1 MARVLIA
8 CLGAGLTGD
17 LAAGPAVH
25 ALLSGSTLPEGC
37 RLVLVPPGILRLL
50 SYLDGEEAVVAV
62 GEVEMGARTGTVHV
76 LDWQEV
82 PFGSDGRA
90 RNGHA
95 LRVTME
101 AARLRGQVA
110 APRRAFLV
118 GVEGRGPIGGAGSMH
133 VEVASALAGAARVA
147 LELAHGLS
155 TQDEAE
161 VTRARRATPTPPG
174 PRAAVH

>member
-1 MARVLIA
+1 MPRVLIA

-25 ALLSGSTLPEGC
+25 ALLSGTTLPEGC

-50 SYLDGEEAVVAV
+50 SCLDGEEAIVAV
-62 GEVEMGARTGTVHV
+62 GEVEMGARPGALHV
-76 LDWQEV
+76 LEWHEV

-101 AARLRGQVA
+101 AARLRA
-110 APRRAFLV
+110 LPTAPRRAYLV

-133 VEVASALAGAARVA
+133 LEVASALAGASRVA

-155 TQDEAE
+155 TSDEAE
-161 VTRARRATPTPPG
+161 VTRARRATPTPPE
-174 PRAAVH
+174 PRAGAH